1 MPPTL
6 KLCSIRHV
14 VSFPIKRMLNSGV
27 NVIEFNFLSLRNAFN
42 KMICASKVLSCSH
55 NFDLKLVHPGKTNNF
70 N

>member
-14 VSFPIKRMLNSGV
+14 ISFPIKRLLNLGV
-27 NVIEFNFLSLRNAFN
+27 NVKEFNFLSLRNAFS
-42 KMICASKVLSCSH
+42 KMICASKVSCSH

-70 N
+70 I